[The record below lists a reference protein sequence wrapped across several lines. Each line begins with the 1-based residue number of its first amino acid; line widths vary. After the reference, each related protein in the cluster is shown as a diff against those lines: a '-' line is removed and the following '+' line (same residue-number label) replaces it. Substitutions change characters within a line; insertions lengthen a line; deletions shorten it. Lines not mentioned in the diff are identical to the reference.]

1 MVLLVVSGC
10 TPRLTPLYRDYDVV
24 SDTVDSVDTPDAEL
38 IQRIERSLEA
48 ASWKLVDGATDN
60 VVATAPRTFRRWFI
74 YDVEVEMEIL
84 PMGGE
89 YVRML
94 INPYRVFFTGK
105 RRQIPYLRRSLA
117 RSAFRDLNK
126 AFEAEGLVLVG
137 TAQSRDKEA
146 RGD

>member
-1 MVLLVVSGC
+1 M
-10 TPRLTPLYRDYDVV
+10 YRDYDVT
-24 SDTVDSVDTPDAEL
+24 SGADAPDDEL
-38 IQRIERSLEA
+38 RQRIERGLEA
-48 ASWKLVDGATDN
+48 ASWTLVDGATDN

-84 PMGGE
+84 PMGGD

-105 RRQIPYLRRSLA
+105 RRQIPYMRRSLA

-126 AFEAEGLVLVG
+126 AFEEEGLVLVG